1 MAGTTEQKT
10 YLINF
15 QDNLD
20 AYAQH
25 AADAKK
31 EVDRLTK
38 ANKDLAVT
46 EGVTQKEIEES
57 NAALRTAQNEYK
69 NATKA
74 VDLATKA
81 RKAESGSY
89 EQLLRQHQLAQ
100 TQLKLLNNTIITNAD
115 GTRTL
120 SKTYIDQSKKV
131 DNAKKALD
139 AFGKGIHDNRLN
151 VGNYSEVLKGLGNG
165 LNVLPGSFGS
175 AVGGAKA
182 LGKQL
187 LVLMANPIVA
197 LIAAIAAALIGLF
210 KAFMST
216 DTGADLMAEKMEQLR
231 AIFDVVR
238 QRAIALIGV
247 LVSLF
252 KGDFKG
258 AADQFNAAISG
269 VGDQMI
275 EAARA
280 AKEYAAAI
288 DAVKESE
295 ANYISQSAETEN
307 AIAKL
312 EFTAADASKSIT
324 ERRKAIKEAI
334 RLSELESQTRMELA
348 KQTLDAELKYLGDK
362 NNASADEVLA
372 LVRMTDAERENAS
385 DSMKLLL
392 DNNRAKVDE
401 IEKLYAAWINADTKF
416 YAENK
421 RNIGKA
427 AAFEEAARKEQ
438 SERRETERIAQLRRE
453 TDIAITEMRTRLA
466 GVGMERL
473 NAEVSTQQKID
484 DVSKL
489 AEKRRIERL
498 SIETEA
504 AYTVMEQS
512 LMGQLELESIMLQ
525 QSYEQR
531 IAAANAVNAD
541 TTDIEK
547 QYSNARKAIAK
558 AEADAKISLAMG
570 VANDIIK
577 AVGEQSALGKAAAV
591 AQTLITTY
599 QSATG
604 AFASFTAPPVAGAA
618 SVPLGLV
625 AAAAAVAA
633 GLANV
638 KKILSVKLP
647 KGSGGGGSASAAGG
661 GAVTSAASRVTA
673 TPLAATTLQPVQSA
687 ADIAKQQQQSTLT
700 ADAIATAV
708 GKMPPPVV
716 TVEDINAKT
725 KDVKQVEI
733 RATV

>member
-1 MAGTTEQKT
+1 
-10 YLINF
+10 
-15 QDNLD
+15 
-20 AYAQH
+20 
-25 AADAKK
+25 
-31 EVDRLTK
+31 
-38 ANKDLAVT
+38 LAVT

-81 RKAESGSY
+81 RKAETGSY